1 MFLRTAL
8 LGALAQSGSV
18 LYVEEG
24 HFFQAPEEDPA
35 FFVYECECLPSLS
48 VSKGLLLLK
57 NSCSCRE
64 LSLPSGIWAVLESG
78 NHSGACA
85 LRHQPSPVI
94 SCGCSARDTLS
105 LASIEDETAVLSLQR
120 NITTLAGQVR
130 GAPRFQ
136 GDDVQQ
142 RQPQAGSGRG
152 YGASSFRNRLFLRLQ
167 DLKKLTVI
175 FGSPGHKI
183 SLQTQTKQKI

>member
-1 MFLRTAL
+1 MQTILLYGDRRDMFLRTAL

-64 LSLPSGIWAVLESG
+64 LSLPSGIWAVLESD

-120 NITTLAGQVR
+120 SVFTLNG
-130 GAPRFQ
+130 
-136 GDDVQQ
+136 
-142 RQPQAGSGRG
+142 
-152 YGASSFRNRLFLRLQ
+152 
-167 DLKKLTVI
+167 KLVEPHD
-175 FGSPGHKI
+175 FSV
-183 SLQTQTKQKI
+183 SLQSRRHPHQILPVAMALLLCGIPTEQGYCI

>member
-1 MFLRTAL
+1 MQTILLYGDRRDMFLRTAL

-64 LSLPSGIWAVLESG
+64 LSLPSGSGLCWNRAITAEPVLCVTS
-78 NHSGACA
+78 
-85 LRHQPSPVI
+85 
-94 SCGCSARDTLS
+94 
-105 LASIEDETAVLSLQR
+105 
-120 NITTLAGQVR
+120 
-130 GAPRFQ
+130 
-136 GDDVQQ
+136 
-142 RQPQAGSGRG
+142 
-152 YGASSFRNRLFLRLQ
+152 LRL
-167 DLKKLTVI
+167 
-175 FGSPGHKI
+175 
-183 SLQTQTKQKI
+183 